1 MKPKIN
7 ILDYNNYYINHIV
20 AGTLFSWL
28 PLTQGL
34 YISHMTTQ
42 PECMVFQ
49 MAECL
54 VIGLGV
60 VVMLKNKQEDI
71 IYVSGRQKIYEY
83 RA

>member
-1 MKPKIN
+1 
-7 ILDYNNYYINHIV
+7 
-20 AGTLFSWL
+20 
-28 PLTQGL
+28 
-34 YISHMTTQ
+34 MTSQ

-71 IYVSGRQKIYEY
+71 ILRKWKAENILI
-83 RA
+83 

>member
-1 MKPKIN
+1 MSHEAEDKHIGF
-7 ILDYNNYYINHIV
+7 IIIIIYHIV

-71 IYVSGRQKIYEY
+71 ILRKWKAENI
-83 RA
+83 

>member
-1 MKPKIN
+1 MCIR
-7 ILDYNNYYINHIV
+7 DRCHIV
-20 AGTLFSWL
+20 AGTLFSCL

-49 MAECL
+49 IAECL
-54 VIGLGV
+54 VIVLGV

-71 IYVSGRQKIYEY
+71 ILRKWKAENI
-83 RA
+83 